1 VKERSTNYTGM
12 RMRDFQTVQLR
23 VGVAASKIDA
33 ARVIIHNDCL
43 DGQRF
48 AAANVMPPME
58 DKLRWRRNCSLAA
71 RLAVEAVDT
80 LHEMAGANGIYTKYP
95 LERLFRDAHSA
106 TAHIG
111 FNWDAGM
118 STWGLAA
125 LGGEVVNPTM

>member
-1 VKERSTNYTGM
+1 MKERSTNYTGM

-23 VGVAASKIDA
+23 VGVAGAKIDL
-33 ARVIIHNDCL
+33 ARASIHNDCL
-43 DGQRF
+43 EGQRF
-48 AAANVMPPME
+48 AAAGVMPSVE
-58 DKLRWRRNCSLAA
+58 DKLRFRRNCALAA

-106 TAHIG
+106 SAHIG

-118 STWGLAA
+118 STWGLTA
-125 LGGEVVNPTM
+125 LGGEVANPTM